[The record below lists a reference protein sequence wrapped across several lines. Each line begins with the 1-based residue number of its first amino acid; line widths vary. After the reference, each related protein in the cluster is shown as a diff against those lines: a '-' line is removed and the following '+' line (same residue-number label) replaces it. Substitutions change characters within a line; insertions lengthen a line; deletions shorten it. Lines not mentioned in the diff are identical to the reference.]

1 MDFGKANDTDAEY
14 LRALC
19 KSQRKVIE
27 SMAAE
32 MESYREE
39 IRQLRITLG
48 LLDAVS
54 MKAEEIKVRRE
65 R

>member
-1 MDFGKANDTDAEY
+1 MDFNKANEADCEY

-27 SMAAE
+27 SLAAE
-32 MESYREE
+32 GESYREE

-48 LLDAVS
+48 LVDAVS
-54 MKAEEIKVRRE
+54 MKAEEIKHRRE

>member
-1 MDFGKANDTDAEY
+1 MNHDKTMLDDCDY

-27 SMAAE
+27 SMAVE
-32 MESYREE
+32 QESYREE
-39 IRQLRITLG
+39 IRCLRITLG

-54 MKAEEIKVRRE
+54 MKAEEVKHRRE